1 MTGEKRGVRKCGR
14 NMRDLNGTREDGRTG
29 NTLECVTADGDVCV
43 RVRSEGGEFKHKYSF
58 GFSSEV

>member
-1 MTGEKRGVRKCGR
+1 MAH
-14 NMRDLNGTREDGRTG
+14 REDRRTG

-43 RVRSEGGEFKHKYSF
+43 RVRSEGGELKHKYSF